1 MNDMIDSIFLEL
13 SKRFQ
18 GPHPTNADV
27 SGWPLCVLK
36 LITRLSTTAI
46 ATKSYELFGTI
57 MQSEVAEEKRME
69 AARLALDAA
78 YRPKLES
85 PPLVGDP
92 KHILDFLRYHVRPC
106 VKSKHRNY
114 AVSSAVRA
122 IDSASGD
129 PTSQSWALHM
139 EDAGELLTGLQQS
152 RHSEGFEWWY
162 RVLWVHYGGLDPDVR
177 SRLDEIA
184 TNGDDGVDLK
194 RCQTAVEKEIERAKG
209 LNGTTTIGAL
219 EDAYN
224 RLTTFV
230 DHREKVCDEFQAF
243 GRD

>member
-1 MNDMIDSIFLEL
+1 VIDSIFLKL

-18 GPHPTNADV
+18 GSYPTNADV
-27 SGWPLCVLK
+27 SEWPLCVLEHV
-36 LITRLSTTAI
+36 TRLSTSAV

-57 MQSEVAEEKRME
+57 MKSEVAEEKRME

-78 YRPKLES
+78 YRPKLEF
-85 PPLVGDP
+85 PPPVGDP

-106 VKSKHRNY
+106 VKSKHRNF

-122 IDSASGD
+122 IDSASSD
-129 PTSQSWALHM
+129 PTSQSWTLRM
-139 EDAGELLTGLQQS
+139 EDAGELLTGLKQS

-162 RVLWVHYGGLDPDVR
+162 RVLWIHYGGLDPDVR

-194 RCQTAVEKEIERAKG
+194 RCRTAVEKEIERVKELDRTAA
-209 LNGTTTIGAL
+209 IGAL

-224 RLTTFV
+224 RLTSFV
-230 DHREKVCDEFQAF
+230 DHREKV
-243 GRD
+243 RDDR